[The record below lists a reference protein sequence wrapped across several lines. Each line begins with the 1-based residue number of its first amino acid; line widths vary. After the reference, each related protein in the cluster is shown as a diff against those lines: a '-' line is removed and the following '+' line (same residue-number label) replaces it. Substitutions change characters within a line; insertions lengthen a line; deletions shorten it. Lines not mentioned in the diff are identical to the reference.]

1 MLDHARDCA
10 RSVTLLGDL
19 FDFWFPYRHA
29 IPRRAV
35 RLLARMAEL
44 HDAGFPIRFVGG
56 NHDLWLA
63 PYLEAEFGIPAQVDP
78 LSLSAGGRR
87 IFAAHGDDLVAAG
100 DRGYRFLKRVIRN
113 RLAEGLFR
121 AIHPD
126 LGIPLARRISGASR
140 EYTNEKEFFLGDALE
155 ASIEK
160 AFDAGHDTVVIGHLH
175 LARHLRLARGE
186 CVVLGG
192 WTGRLSIA
200 RVEDGAIALDE
211 WPPAR

>member
-1 MLDHARDCA
+1 MLDHAQQSSRGI
-10 RSVTLLGDL
+10 TLLGDL

-29 IPRRAV
+29 IPRRAI
-35 RLLARMAEL
+35 RLLARMAEI
-44 HDAGFPIRFVGG
+44 HASGFPIRFVGG

-63 PYLEAEFGIPAQVDP
+63 PYLEDEFGLPARAST

-100 DRGYRFLKRVIRN
+100 DPGYRFLKRVIRN
-113 RLAEGLFR
+113 RVAESLFR

-126 LGIPLARRISGASR
+126 LGIPLARKISGASR
-140 EYTNEKEFFLGDALE
+140 EYTNEKEFFLGDALS

-160 AFDAGHDTVVIGHLH
+160 AFDAGHDTVVMGHLH
-175 LARHLRLARGE
+175 TARHLRLARGE

-200 RVEDGAIALDE
+200 RVEQGEIRLDE
-211 WPPAR
+211 WPPAG